1 MRKSTAVLIVL
12 LLIFAVTLTAFA
24 SGGSV
29 SDPLVTLSYVRQIYS
44 RTVEANAAARAQEL
58 FTQKSEKLQNGIDA
72 YIYQRLSA
80 GIAASIAQSSGQTG
94 AWREVTLAQGDTVT
108 GPVGAGMVLVS
119 GTAATNG
126 VAPLIDVT
134 HGRELSVGVAAAPNT
149 YYMVSQAQDAG
160 LRITSASAVV
170 RVKDGAAAV
179 QAGAVLYEDEAQ
191 RLNAMGLFRGSN
203 HGFELNRRPTRQEA
217 LIMLIRLLGEED
229 AALAYTGKA
238 SFTDLTGWPD
248 GIKYVAYGESRGYT
262 NGISETEFAQQS
274 PAEGNVYFTYVLR
287 ALGYDDKAGDFEYRQ
302 SMTKAME
309 VGLITQ
315 AQYSQMQQTGMLR
328 DHMALISYNA
338 LWVQCKGSSQT
349 LGQRL
354 VERGVITQAQLD
366 AAKK

>member
-1 MRKSTAVLIVL
+1 MRKPTVILTVL
-12 LLIFAVTLTAFA
+12 LLAFAVTLTAFA
-24 SGGSV
+24 AGGSA
-29 SDPLVTLSYVRQIYS
+29 SDPLVTLSYARQIYT

-58 FTQKSEKLQNGIDA
+58 YAQKSEQLQDAIDA
-72 YIYQRLSA
+72 YIYQRLSQ
-80 GIAASIAQSSGQTG
+80 GIAASIGQPSG
-94 AWREVTLAQGDTVT
+94 AWREITLAQGDVVT

-126 VAPLIDVT
+126 TAALIDVT

-149 YYMVSQAQDAG
+149 YYMVPQAQAAG
-160 LRITSASAVV
+160 LRITSSSAVV

-179 QAGAVLYEDEAQ
+179 QAGAVLYEDEAR
-191 RLNAMGLFRGSN
+191 RLSAMGLFRGSN

-262 NGISETEFAQQS
+262 NGISATEFAQQS

-302 SMTKAME
+302 AMTKAME
-309 VGLITQ
+309 VGLISQ
-315 AQYSQMQQTGMLR
+315 AQYAQMQQTGMLR
-328 DHMALISYNA
+328 DHMALVSYNA
-338 LWVQCKGSSQT
+338 LWVRCKGASQT

-366 AAKK
+366 AAEK